1 MSPKRLLESFL
12 HTCSGMKQ
20 PQQFRF
26 IAIAIA
32 ITGAAATTV
41 RGIEWNQLESGLRA
55 YPVLRDADGRK
66 IADGNFAQWI
76 ENDGLHVQIT
86 YSAKD
91 RRIEETAILRQR
103 PELSQEK
110 WRWRESVGGEPVR
123 TFEVDFASGSATAV
137 KTEKGEP
144 RRWSEKLD
152 IAQGQTFAGFGFTL
166 AVKAL
171 RERLMK
177 GETVNLKAVGFTPQ
191 PRVVTVAISY
201 AGRDSIRV
209 VDRPTTAEHYVI
221 HPKIPAIAKLF
232 VKAPDANIWLTPP
245 PAVFVRFGGALVE
258 PSDPIVRI
266 DGGPGESA
274 AVPREPSDTK

>member
-1 MSPKRLLESFL
+1 
-12 HTCSGMKQ
+12 MKQ

-26 IAIAIA
+26 IAVAIA

-91 RRIEETAILRQR
+91 RRIEETAVLRQR

-110 WRWRESVGGEPVR
+110 WRWRESLGGEPVR
-123 TFEVDFASGSATAV
+123 TFEVDFGSGSATAV

-232 VKAPDANIWLTPP
+232 IKAPDANIWLTPP
-245 PAVFVRFGGALVE
+245 PAVFVRFSGALAE

-266 DGGPGESA
+266 DAGPGESA